1 MLLAAVAEVQEEGV
15 LTLGLLVAAVV
26 VAGKKFL
33 NLDTLICRKD
43 ILLLLGLEVLMA
55 AQALLVLMAEKLNL
69 LIFLLLVVAVGKSGL
84 EVLEVG
90 LIH

>member
-1 MLLAAVAEVQEEGV
+1 MLLAAVAEVQEEDV
-15 LTLGLLVAAVV
+15 LILGLLAAVAA
-26 VAGKKFL
+26 VAGKKLL
-33 NLDTLICRKD
+33 NLDTLIRRKD

>member
-1 MLLAAVAEVQEEGV
+1 MAVAVGQEEDVLILGLLAAVA
-15 LTLGLLVAAVV
+15 A
-26 VAGKKFL
+26 VAGKKLL
-33 NLDTLICRKD
+33 NLDTLIRRKD

>member
-1 MLLAAVAEVQEEGV
+1 MLLVAVAVVQEEDVLILGLLAAVA
-15 LTLGLLVAAVV
+15 A
-26 VAGKKFL
+26 VAGKKLL
-33 NLDTLICRKD
+33 NLDTLIRRKD